1 MGTPE
6 FALPTLERLV
16 ERYSVVG
23 VVTQPDRPAGR
34 GQHLV
39 MSPVKEMALAEGI
52 PVFQPTRLRNVE
64 AIEHIRS
71 WSPDVAVVAA
81 YGQILSP
88 AVLEI
93 PRFGVLNVHASLLP
107 RWRGA
112 APIQGALLAGDPVT
126 GVTIMKLD
134 AGIDTGPLLAKRE
147 TPVDSDETAGELEE
161 RLAHL
166 GADLLVGV
174 LPAYLA
180 GTLKPEPQPEE
191 GVTLTRLIGK
201 AQVAVDW
208 SQTAEVLHN
217 HIRAF
222 SPDPGAFTYW
232 EDTRVKL
239 LRSKRIYPD
248 FAVEGE
254 PGTVFLWEGM
264 PGVVAGSGYLAL
276 IHLQMA
282 GKRPMDGGTFVRG
295 RQDFVG
301 TVLGSQKPGERV

>member
-6 FALPTLERLV
+6 FALPALERLV

-39 MSPVKEMALAEGI
+39 MSPIKEMAQAEGL
-52 PVFQPTRLRNVE
+52 PVFQPSRLRNAE
-64 AIEHIRS
+64 AIEHIRA
-71 WSPDVAVVAA
+71 WAPDVAIVVA
-81 YGQILSP
+81 YGQILPP
-88 AVLEI
+88 AILEI

-112 APIQGALLAGDPVT
+112 APIQGAVLAGDAVT

-134 AGIDTGPLLAKRE
+134 AGLDTGPVLAMRE
-147 TPVDSDETAGELEE
+147 TPIDPDETAGELEG

-166 GADLLVGV
+166 GADLLLDT

-180 GTLKPEPQPEE
+180 NKLEPKPQPEE
-191 GVTLTRLIGK
+191 GVTMTRLIRK
-201 AQVAVDW
+201 SQAAIDW
-208 SQTAEVLHN
+208 TQTAEVLHN

-222 SPDPGAFTYW
+222 SPEPGAFTYW
-232 EDTRVKL
+232 KGSRIKL
-239 LRSKRIYPD
+239 LRSKRIHPNL
-248 FAVEGE
+248 VPEGE
-254 PGTVFLWEGM
+254 PGTVFMWRDE
-264 PGVVAGSGYLAL
+264 PGVITGSGYLAL

-301 TVLGSQKPGERV
+301 TVLSSPKPGE